1 MPASEQGFR
10 AAGLTAFAHATVT
23 GAGHFL
29 PEEAPERTWQLIAD
43 LIGD

>member
-1 MPASEQGFR
+1 VPASEQLFP

-29 PEEAPERTWQLIAD
+29 PKEAPERTWPLITD